1 MKKVILVLVSFFL
14 IQFSQ
19 AQDKLK
25 GNKNVTTQHREID
38 NFNAILIKDNL
49 HVSISESP
57 NSKVSVETDENLQIA
72 VETRVTNGVLE
83 VYLSQPIA
91 RKKKLNVVIGVTDSI
106 QKIEVRDNA
115 SLIGENEIHCTNMNI
130 VAQDNASLKLKF
142 RLNNL
147 TATID
152 DRSDATIEAST
163 KDDVIIALD
172 HNADLKLKTTCDKL
186 SVNVSESSLLKAS
199 GNCKDLEIIS
209 NDNGSFKGKELLTDN
224 ATVQATDRSDVY
236 INASKKLVVN
246 IENNAELYIYDN
258 PELIIEKFSDKATLF
273 KK

>member
-14 IQFSQ
+14 VQFSQ
-19 AQDKLK
+19 AQNKLK

-38 NFNAILIKDNL
+38 NFNAILIKNNL

-57 NSKVSVETDENLQIA
+57 NGKVSVETDENLQIA
-72 VETRVTNGVLE
+72 VETRVTNGILE

-91 RKKKLNVVIGVTDSI
+91 RKKKLNIIVGVTDSI

-147 TATID
+147 IATID
-152 DRSDATIEAST
+152 DRSDATIETST